1 MPPKKKRSP
10 KPLQDI
16 QAPMDVVLRA
26 IFGSVC
32 IEGERAGPPENCG
45 GVPGYEHLLGVLR
58 DPRNEEHRDLLDS
71 VGEDFDPELFDAK
84 AATWQMR
91 KYN

>member
-1 MPPKKKRSP
+1 
-10 KPLQDI
+10 
-16 QAPMDVVLRA
+16 MDQLASRANGQVLLK
-26 IFGSVC
+26 
-32 IEGERAGPPENCG
+32 NCG
-45 GVPGYEHLLGVLR
+45 GVPGYEHLLEVLR
-58 DPRNEEHRDLLDS
+58 DPRHEEHRDLLNS